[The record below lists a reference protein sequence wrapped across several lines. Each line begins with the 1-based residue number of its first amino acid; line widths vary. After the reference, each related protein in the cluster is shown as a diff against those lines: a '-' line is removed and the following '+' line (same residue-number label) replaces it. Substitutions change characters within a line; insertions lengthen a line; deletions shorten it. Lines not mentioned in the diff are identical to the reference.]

1 MTVRG
6 DPLEKYS
13 RRTQFYTDEVPPLL
27 SSLLQDTS
35 WKKCLDLGSGDGGL
49 LRALDCHGYLEGK
62 SVYALDVSKSRVSL
76 VRTVNPDFGCVVGS
90 ASDTPIREGG
100 IDLLISTQVI
110 EHVPDDWEM
119 VKELH
124 RILAANGV
132 LYLSTVFKKPYG
144 WYFYR
149 CNGKWTLDPTHLREY
164 TLDNQLLDK
173 LRQRGFEIL
182 HNVKTQDTR
191 PLMDAVLRR
200 LHAGRRAYD
209 NPVLRRLRKF
219 RVPII
224 GYYIW
229 EIVCRKIPARRG
241 GRGAEEGIS

>member
-1 MTVRG
+1 MTAPG
-6 DPLEKYS
+6 DLLEKYS
-13 RRTQFYTDEVPPLL
+13 RHTQFYTNVVPPLL
-27 SSLLQDTS
+27 SSLLKDTS
-35 WKKCLDLGSGDGGL
+35 WEKCLDVGCGDGGL
-49 LRALDCHGYLEGK
+49 LHALDCHGYLGGK
-62 SVYALDVSKSRVSL
+62 SVYALDISKRRMSL
-76 VRTVNPDFGCVVGS
+76 VWTVNPDFGCVVGS

-100 IDLLISTQVI
+100 IDFLISTQVI

-119 VKELH
+119 VNEMH

-132 LYLSTVFKKPYG
+132 LYLSTVFKKWYG

-164 TLDNQLLDK
+164 TRDRQLFDK

-182 HNVKTQDTR
+182 HSVKTQDTR

-209 NPVLRRLRKF
+209 NPVLRWVRRF
-219 RVPII
+219 QVPII

-229 EIVCRKIPARRG
+229 EIVCRKIPAQNGERVTKG
-241 GRGAEEGIS
+241 GIG